1 MKVSIKL
8 MKLEN
13 FKGVEN
19 KNYLFNG
26 NMDISGCNGAGKTTI
41 ATAFYWV
48 FSDKDYDLHSNPPIR
63 TVGHEEKEP
72 KVLIVLDVDG
82 KEIEVSKRQVRSVK
96 KSKINMNET
105 VSYKNVYEINS
116 IEYGEKAFKEKLLE
130 YGIDLNLFL
139 VLSHPNVFTSQK
151 SDDMRKVLFSMA
163 DNIVD
168 DLDVASKCPGVSK
181 ITNMLSNYT
190 IDEIGA
196 KCSSVI
202 KTFHSTYG
210 KNGELLE
217 AKISGIE
224 SRKVDIDVAELEL
237 AKNALQKELEENIAK
252 QNDLETQLS
261 DYNKASES
269 LMDLKFDQG
278 ELKRKCHEQT
288 FRNVMEAEKE
298 VSLLNGEL
306 RKVTEDIDNMK
317 YAQKNAK
324 ENLSML
330 IDGIETCRNE
340 WKLVNEMKFDES
352 STICPMCKH
361 EFSEEKKQEMISSF
375 LETKR
380 KQLESIEAT
389 GSSLRSQI
397 DAKKAHILNLENEIT
412 ELEKKSSE
420 ILEKLEFS
428 KAKHLASSTPI
439 KAEETDEWKVL
450 EEKIKQEEVFLNNFK
465 SFNDIKSELKNE
477 ESEIRLKLTD
487 ILFELA
493 KGNVN
498 IEIDEQVQKLK
509 MEWKEQAQNAL
520 TSESILNELK
530 ILKEKKREMLTDSI
544 NKKFEL
550 VDFELFKV
558 QNNGEIKECCVPSL
572 KGKQLGQSTNTGLE
586 LLMKLDIIKGLQ
598 KFYNV
603 YFPVFID
610 GAECF
615 DSKSKKTVN
624 MDCQIVFLTVSND
637 TELKFVEV

>member
-1 MKVSIKL
+1 MKISIKS
-8 MKLEN
+8 MNLEN
-13 FKGVEN
+13 FKGVQN
-19 KNYLFNG
+19 KNYDFKG
-26 NMDISGCNGAGKTTI
+26 NMDISGCNGIGKTTI

-48 FSDKDYDLHSNPPIR
+48 FSDKDYDLHSNPPVR

-105 VSYKNVYEINS
+105 VSFKNVYEINS
-116 IEYGEKAFKEKLLE
+116 IEYGEKAFKEKLME

-139 VLSHPNVFTSQK
+139 SISHPNVFTNQK
-151 SDDMRKVLFSMA
+151 SEDMRKVLFSMA

-168 DLDVASKCPGVSK
+168 DLDVASKCPGISK

-190 IDEIGA
+190 IDEISA

-202 KTFHSTYG
+202 KTFHSIYG

-261 DYNKASES
+261 DYNKASDH
-269 LMDLKFDQG
+269 LMNLKFDQG

-288 FRNVMEAEKE
+288 FRNVMESEKQ
-298 VSLLNGEL
+298 VSLLNDEL

-317 YAQKNAK
+317 YAKKNAK

-330 IDGIETCRNE
+330 IDGIEACRNE

-352 STICPMCKH
+352 STICPMCNH

-380 KQLESIEAT
+380 KQLESIEAA

-397 DAKKAHILNLENEIT
+397 DAKKANIVNLENQIT

-428 KAKHLASSTPI
+428 KAKHLASSTPVN
-439 KAEETDEWKVL
+439 AEETKEWKEL
-450 EEKIKQEEVFLNNFK
+450 EEKIKEAEDLLNNFK

-477 ESEIRLKLTD
+477 ESEIRLKLND
-487 ILFELA
+487 ILFELSKA
-493 KGNVN
+493 NVN
-498 IEIDEQVQKLK
+498 IEIDEQVNQLK